1 MRKKKYNL
9 ENRKHFVYFAII
21 YNMYMCDGYG
31 FYRLFSVQGVYKKT
45 ITSQWLSYVRLF
57 MKNIPMYQM
66 AV

>member
-21 YNMYMCDGYG
+21 YTCICVTVMA
-31 FYRLFSVQGVYKKT
+31 FTVFFQYREYTKNYK
-45 ITSQWLSYVRLF
+45 QWLSYVHSF

-66 AV
+66 AA